1 MTMNS
6 EFLDRIESRKKKLEE
21 VKAALKEKFIGI
33 DNVIDKIIDNI
44 SLWYLTPE
52 IQFKPLIISLW
63 GITGVG
69 KTDLVRT
76 LVKHL
81 GFMDKFIEIQMDN
94 KSEYNR
100 TIESYLESSGVDM
113 SQPSIIL
120 LDEIQRYRTINEHGE
135 MIENKH
141 FNDIWMLLS
150 DGKLQSN
157 SQRRADVMELL
168 LEEMYW
174 QDQKRNDEEEASDG
188 DPRNVE
194 TASSDTPTLAKKKK
208 DYRFHTSF
216 WTASRFKKLLGIKM
230 PVDVIMEMLP
240 EMRVK
245 MLEEHLKSDNI
256 NEGKT
261 YEKLLIFISGNLD
274 EAFSMADEVEDS
286 ERDADIYHELSK
298 RINIIHIKNA
308 LAKKFKPEQIA
319 RFGNNHII
327 YPCLDKQS
335 YYAIIKKNCYQIL
348 DRVEKEHHIKVKL
361 TNNIF
366 EVIYRNGVFPTQ
378 GVRPAISTVFNILGS
393 NLPHFI
399 YLALINDVD
408 GFTLDVKDKI
418 LFAKINRKKYEKEVV
433 LDIDSI
439 RENKTVDEKM
449 LYIIHEIGHALVYS
463 VLFKTPP
470 RQIIINGSGFAN
482 GFVINHNSIDNKTFI
497 KNQIAIYMAGLVAEE
512 LVFGEDYKSNG
523 ASYDILAAT
532 DVAGRYVRAYGMDG
546 CVSRVIKQNN
556 QSSHELNFDID
567 KTNSLIE
574 GLVAD
579 EKKNAK
585 DILNK
590 YMGVYKLLVKFCMD
604 NGNITIDQ
612 FLFVCNNGG
621 GMELVQ
627 KEINDKLIYAYDD
640 KVRHF
645 LKQ

>member
-113 SQPSIIL
+113 SQPSILL

-399 YLALINDVD
+399 YLALINDID

>member
-1 MTMNS
+1 MNS

-113 SQPSIIL
+113 SQPSILL

>member
-113 SQPSIIL
+113 SQPSILL

-512 LVFGEDYKSNG
+512 LVFGEDFKSNG

>member
-113 SQPSIIL
+113 SQPSILL

-418 LFAKINRKKYEKEVV
+418 LFAKINRKKYEKEVI

>member
-1 MTMNS
+1 MNS

>member
-113 SQPSIIL
+113 SQPSILL

-335 YYAIIKKNCYQIL
+335 YYTIIKKNCYQIL

-418 LFAKINRKKYEKEVV
+418 LFAKINRKKYEKEVI

>member
-94 KSEYNR
+94 RSEYNR

-113 SQPSIIL
+113 SQPSILL

-174 QDQKRNDEEEASDG
+174 QDQRNDEEEASDG

-335 YYAIIKKNCYQIL
+335 YYTIIKKNCYQIL

-418 LFAKINRKKYEKEVV
+418 LFAKINRKKYEKEVI

-574 GLVAD
+574 SLVAD

>member
-113 SQPSIIL
+113 SQPSILL

-174 QDQKRNDEEEASDG
+174 QDQRNDEEEASDG

-335 YYAIIKKNCYQIL
+335 YYTIIKKNCYQIL

-418 LFAKINRKKYEKEVV
+418 LFAKINRKKYEKEVI

>member
-113 SQPSIIL
+113 SQPSILL

>member
-1 MTMNS
+1 MIMNS

-21 VKAALKEKFIGI
+21 VKTALKEKFIGI

-94 KSEYNR
+94 RSEYNR

-113 SQPSIIL
+113 SQPSILL

-174 QDQKRNDEEEASDG
+174 QDQRNDEEEASDG

-556 QSSHELNFDID
+556 QSSHELNFDIE

>member
-1 MTMNS
+1 MIMNS

-21 VKAALKEKFIGI
+21 VKTALKEKFIGI

-94 KSEYNR
+94 RSEYNR

-113 SQPSIIL
+113 SQPSILL

-174 QDQKRNDEEEASDG
+174 QDQRNDEEEASDG

-399 YLALINDVD
+399 YLALINDID

>member
-1 MTMNS
+1 MNS

-113 SQPSIIL
+113 SQPSILL

-141 FNDIWMLLS
+141 FSDIWMLLA

-335 YYAIIKKNCYQIL
+335 YYTIIKKNCYQIL

>member
-1 MTMNS
+1 MNS

-113 SQPSIIL
+113 SQPSILL

-512 LVFGEDYKSNG
+512 LVFGEDFKSNG

-556 QSSHELNFDID
+556 QSSHELNFDVD

-585 DILNK
+585 DILNT

-612 FLFVCNNGG
+612 FLFVCNRGG
-621 GMELVQ
+621 GMNLVQ
-627 KEINDKLIYAYDD
+627 KEINDKLIYAYDE
-640 KVRHF
+640 KVKHF

>member
-21 VKAALKEKFIGI
+21 VKTALKEKFIGI

-94 KSEYNR
+94 RSEYNR

-113 SQPSIIL
+113 SQPSILL

-174 QDQKRNDEEEASDG
+174 QDQRNDEEEASDG

-418 LFAKINRKKYEKEVV
+418 LFAKINRKKYEKEVI

-556 QSSHELNFDID
+556 QSSHELNFDVD

>member
-1 MTMNS
+1 MIMNS

-21 VKAALKEKFIGI
+21 VKTALKEKFIGI

-113 SQPSIIL
+113 SQPSILL

-174 QDQKRNDEEEASDG
+174 QDQRNDEEEASDG

-335 YYAIIKKNCYQIL
+335 YYTIIKKNCYQIL

-399 YLALINDVD
+399 YLALINDID